1 MKVFD
6 GRYVKFCRYVDQQQL
21 HVSVLEKNYM
31 PYSTLSVCVPEIKLA
46 NNEFILS
53 HNANSL
59 ATWMEETGLFLKTGR
74 TASYG
79 FIENQP
85 IYKLNDEASK
95 EALSENV

>member
-6 GRYVKFCRYVDQQQL
+6 GRYVKLCRYIDQNQL

-31 PYSTLSVCVPEIKLA
+31 PYSTLSICVPEIKLA

-59 ATWMEETGLFLKTGR
+59 IDWMEKTGLFLKTGR

-79 FIENQP
+79 FVKDQP
-85 IYKLNDEASK
+85 IYKLNDKTK
-95 EALSENV
+95 E